1 MDFPV
6 FVLNMVVQIHV
17 LDFSEDI
24 SLEIAYLFWIFIT
37 FSNIIYVKWLEL
49 NLFCSVELPLCEG

>member
-24 SLEIAYLFWIFIT
+24 SLEIAYLF
-37 FSNIIYVKWLEL
+37 
-49 NLFCSVELPLCEG
+49 